1 MSDYLEK
8 TRLQIT
14 KSQGMTEM
22 SVDWLKWVDENI
34 SRGCSPESIIDTLVQ
49 SQYDRNFATKL
60 VFGKLAGDASVVQE
74 LMVQSSSD
82 VLDGYEYEELGPKL
96 SGHVVKTH
104 DREVN
109 ILLTL
114 DKPRIILFGNALSQA
129 ECEQLMELSKPK
141 LNKSTTVDDASG
153 KAEFH
158 VNRTSRGTFFRINET
173 PFIESIDR
181 RVSELMQLPIIN
193 GEGLQILNY
202 STGGEYK
209 THFDYFPPEKTG
221 SKVHTA
227 RSGQRL
233 ATLILYLNNVEEGGE
248 TIFPE
253 INLKVT
259 PKQGNAIYFAY
270 TNSKNQV
277 DPLTLHGGCP
287 VLKGEKWI
295 ATKWMRQKEY
305 R

>member
-8 TRLQIT
+8 NRPLVV
-14 KSQGMTEM
+14 KPQGLTEM
-22 SVDWLKWVDENI
+22 SADWLRWVDENI

-49 SQYDRNFATKL
+49 SKYDKDYVTKL
-60 VFGKLAGDASVVQE
+60 VFAKLAGEVPAAPE
-74 LMVQSSSD
+74 LLVSGSSD
-82 VLDGYEYEELGPKL
+82 LYKGYDYEEIGIKL

-109 ILLTL
+109 VLLSV
-114 DKPRIILFGNALSQA
+114 DQPRIILFGNVLSRE
-129 ECEQLMELSKPK
+129 ECEQMMELSKPK
-141 LNKSTTVDDASG
+141 LNQSTTVDNASG

-158 VNRTSRGTFFRINET
+158 QNRSSRGTFFRINET
-173 PFIESIDR
+173 PFITRIDR
-181 RVSELMQLPIIN
+181 RVSELMQLPVGN

-202 STGGEYK
+202 QKGGEYK
-209 THFDYFPPEKTG
+209 PHFDYFPPEEIG
-221 SKVHTA
+221 SKVHIA
-227 RSGQRL
+227 RGGQRV

-248 TIFPE
+248 TIFPK

-259 PKQGNAIYFAY
+259 PVQGNAIYFAY
-270 TNSKNQV
+270 TNSKSQV

-287 VLKGEKWI
+287 VVRGEKWI
-295 ATKWMRQKEY
+295 STKWMRQKEY